1 VASLLEQIH
10 AALNER
16 YVLERELGRGGMA
29 SVYLA
34 RDVRHERPVA
44 LKVLRSDVA
53 DAMGAERFLREIR
66 VVARLHHPHILPL
79 HDSGEA
85 AGLLYYVMPYV
96 DGESLRDRLTREQRL
111 PLDEA
116 LRIGREVAE
125 ALAYAHAQ
133 NVVHRD
139 IKPENI
145 LLTGHTETGESHA
158 LVSDFGLARA
168 ITRAAGDRL
177 TAVGFTLGTPAYMSP
192 EQLRGEDDLDG
203 RSDIYS
209 LGCVLYEAI
218 AGEPP
223 FTGRSMQSMI
233 ARRFHQP
240 PPRLGLVVEV
250 PDWVDRAVALALAL
264 SPAERYITAQAMAQ
278 ALKPSTDTTTARR
291 RTEPT
296 PQEAEIA
303 SQETVPIAVAAFPT
317 SRRARLTETRG
328 WNPRFV
334 LLAAVVALALAVV
347 LLFLR

>member
-79 HDSGEA
+79 YDSGEA
-85 AGLLYYVMPYV
+85 AGLLYYVMPYI

-116 LRIGREVAE
+116 LRIAREVAE

-133 NVVHRD
+133 NVIHRD

-145 LLTGHTETGESHA
+145 LLTGHTETGASHA
-158 LVSDFGLARA
+158 LVADFGLARA
-168 ITRAAGDRL
+168 INRAAGDRL

-192 EQLRGEDDLDG
+192 EQLRGENDLDG

-209 LGCVLYEAI
+209 LGCVLYEAV

-223 FTGRSMQSMI
+223 FSGRSMQSMI
-233 ARRFHQP
+233 ARRFHEP
-240 PPRLGLVVEV
+240 PPRLGLVAEV
-250 PDWVDRAVALALAL
+250 PDWVDEVVALALAL
-264 SPAERYITAQAMAQ
+264 SPAERYSTAQAMVQ
-278 ALKPSTDTTTARR
+278 ALKPSTDTATARR
-291 RTEPT
+291 RSEPT
-296 PQEAEIA
+296 PQEVEIA
-303 SQETVPIAVAAFPT
+303 SRETVPIAVAGLPT
-317 SRRARLTETRG
+317 SRRARLIEPRG
-328 WNPRFV
+328 WNSRFV
-334 LLAAVVALALAVV
+334 LLAAAVALALAGA
-347 LLFLR
+347 LFFL